1 LRGASEDFLDGF
13 QPVIITLKNGQ
24 TVRGVRKNGDLFSV
38 QIMDSRERIQG
49 YVKDQMKS
57 VTDDTKSAMPIY
69 GPDGLQGT
77 PERTKGSKKSRID
90 KNNGWTDWDLKVAK
104 MTGASRI
111 EMDQRRNESRIW
123 VEEFRERVRRQIAGR
138 EDGRLW

>member
-1 LRGASEDFLDGF
+1 MSSASPSCHLAQQDFFEGLRG
-13 QPVIITLKNGQ
+13 
-24 TVRGVRKNGDLFSV
+24 
-38 QIMDSRERIQG
+38 
-49 YVKDQMKS
+49 
-57 VTDDTKSAMPIY
+57 MPIY